1 MAAVATLLRDGAAL
15 SMSDNGDGPAI
26 VFQHGLGGGEAQ
38 VAQSFPADAGFRRI
52 TLECRGHGASTLG
65 KGRPFSF
72 DMFAN
77 DVLAAADEAGLRRFV
92 AGGISMGA
100 AIAMRLACRHPDRV
114 TGLVL
119 VRPAW
124 TFDRAPA
131 NMLPIAEVASLIL
144 DHGPERAKAIF
155 VESQTAAR
163 FKREAPDNLASLLGY
178 FDRPDAAQFAEVLA
192 DIAADGPSVSV
203 DDAAAVAM
211 PVLVIGNA
219 LDEVHPLSAANTLAT
234 AIPGAVVAEVFP
246 KSLDGS
252 RHFSE
257 LHAQITAFLHAH
269 LNIRSLLPS

>member
-1 MAAVATLLRDGAAL
+1 MALVATLLRHNAAL
-15 SMSDNGDGPAI
+15 SMSDNGAGPAV

-38 VAQSFPADAGFRRI
+38 VAQTFPASTGRRI

-65 KGRPFSF
+65 ESRPFSF
-72 DMFAN
+72 EMFAD
-77 DVLAAADEAGLRRFV
+77 DVLAAADRAGLEHFI

-155 VESQTAAR
+155 AASQTAAR

-192 DIAADGPSVSV
+192 DIAADGPGVSA
-203 DDAAAVAM
+203 DDAAALAM
-211 PVLVIGNA
+211 PALIIGNA
-219 LDEVHPLSAANTLAT
+219 LDAVHPLSAAHTLA
-234 AIPGAVVAEVFP
+234 AAVPRATFVEVSP
-246 KSLDGS
+246 KSLDS
-252 RHFSE
+252 NRHFAE
-257 LHAQITAFLHAH
+257 LHTQITSFLHAH
-269 LNIRSLLPS
+269 FNIRSFLPS